1 MSTFNQLVKNKN
13 KRIPKTYFNRSS
25 KLQKAPQKKGTCL
38 KVYLTPPKKPN
49 SANRKVTKIIL
60 SNKKSLI
67 AYVPGINYSL
77 EQPKLAKHS
86 TVLVRGGR
94 VKDLPGVNFKIIRGV
109 YDFAGLS
116 FRQRARSKYGTKK
129 ILQR

>member
-1 MSTFNQLVKNKN
+1 MSTFNQLLKN
-13 KRIPKTYFNRSS
+13 KRTPKTYFNRSS
-25 KLQKAPQKKGTCL
+25 KLQKSPQKKGTCL

-60 SNKKSLI
+60 SNKKTLI

-109 YDFAGLS
+109 YDFAGLNS
-116 FRQRARSKYGTKK
+116 RQRARSKYGTKK
-129 ILQR
+129 LLQR